1 MPTKSELAA
10 ELRAMRKANMKPIS
24 RMGMKDISQEIESMK
39 LRLAETPPVAAYPS
53 APQKAEVAATQS
65 IKHAKAA
72 EFPVKPAGEE
82 KAARPKKAAPH
93 KKEAMPKA
101 AAPAGKKK
109 SSKLERLLA
118 MMGDESE

>member
-1 MPTKSELAA
+1 MPSKSELAA

-39 LRLAETPPVAAYPS
+39 LRLAETPPVASYPS
-53 APQKAEVAATQS
+53 APLKAEVAAVQT

-72 EFPVKPAGEE
+72 EFPVKPVSD
-82 KAARPKKAAPH
+82 KKAAPP
-93 KKEAMPKA
+93 KKEAAHKTA

-109 SSKLERLLA
+109 NSKLERLLA